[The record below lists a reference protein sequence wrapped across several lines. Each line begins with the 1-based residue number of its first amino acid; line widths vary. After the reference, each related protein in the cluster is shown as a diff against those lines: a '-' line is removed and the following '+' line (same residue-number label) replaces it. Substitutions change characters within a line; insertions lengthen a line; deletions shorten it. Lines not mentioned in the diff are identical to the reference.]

1 MKVVP
6 ILAGTVMVGS
16 LITAAIP
23 RRGPERSATAG
34 ATVNVQMIGDAKGM
48 RFEPA
53 KITIH
58 VGDAVTWIDAGAVPH
73 NVAFWADSIPA
84 KEKDKLQAAMP
95 KTMQPL
101 TGPMI
106 LAANEKYTI
115 SFAGAVPGVYKYYC
129 LPHLA
134 LGMVGTITVQP

>member
-1 MKVVP
+1 MMGLRLVP
-6 ILAGTVMVGS
+6 AIALVGVLAAWPSPASGPATRK
-16 LITAAIP
+16 AA
-23 RRGPERSATAG
+23 T
-34 ATVNVQMIGDAKGM
+34 TNVQMIGDAKGM
-48 RFEPA
+48 RFEAA

-58 VGDAVTWIDAGAVPH
+58 VGDVVTWTDAGAVPH

-84 KEKDKLQAAMP
+84 KAKDKLQASMP

-106 LAANEKYTI
+106 VAANEKYSI

-134 LGMVGTITVQP
+134 LGMVGQITVQP